1 MEPAEHP
8 TNVWGQTTSAGLPQG
23 PGQASRQAGR
33 QGGKGGKEASRPAGA
48 IVQPIPGA
56 AGLLGVSRVT
66 TVLIIDSDNGLG
78 GP

>member
-1 MEPAEHP
+1 MEPAEP
-8 TNVWGQTTSAGLPQG
+8 PDQRVGTDPSAQLCSQYGG
-23 PGQASRQAGR
+23 P
-33 QGGKGGKEASRPAGA
+33 
-48 IVQPIPGA
+48 